1 MKLQMFG
8 IVLTGG
14 RTNLKYISIIFE
26 INQILIDSRK
36 LTEE

>member
-1 MKLQMFG
+1 M
-8 IVLTGG
+8 GG
-14 RTNLKYISIIFE
+14 KINLKYIYIYNFE